1 MQLGAMKGAFSRE
14 ERRALTRALIESA
27 RNILSLYD
35 QYRNTRS
42 PGVDKLL
49 NATTDPNNTLE
60 ALWVMAGY
68 FSEGRRQELRLKTA
82 LPNPLAERTR
92 RFLYQEVLA
101 MNNVIGGI
109 VRAASPNTPFRM
121 RSGDLRDAVASL
133 KLELDKAEQQE
144 VARSLSTDLQRLATL
159 IEMIGERGD
168 PKVLDQKG
176 LGERLDSGR
185 TRPRTALEFL
195 RYLYGYYSARG

>member
-1 MQLGAMKGAFSRE
+1 
-14 ERRALTRALIESA
+14 
-27 RNILSLYD
+27 
-35 QYRNTRS
+35 
-42 PGVDKLL
+42 
-49 NATTDPNNTLE
+49 
-60 ALWVMAGY
+60 
-68 FSEGRRQELRLKTA
+68 
-82 LPNPLAERTR
+82 
-92 RFLYQEVLA
+92 

-109 VRAASPNTPFRM
+109 VRAASPSTPFRM
-121 RSGDLRDAVASL
+121 RSSDLRDAIASL

-144 VARSLSTDLQRLATL
+144 VARSLSSDLQRLATL

-185 TRPRTALEFL
+185 TRPRTAMEFL